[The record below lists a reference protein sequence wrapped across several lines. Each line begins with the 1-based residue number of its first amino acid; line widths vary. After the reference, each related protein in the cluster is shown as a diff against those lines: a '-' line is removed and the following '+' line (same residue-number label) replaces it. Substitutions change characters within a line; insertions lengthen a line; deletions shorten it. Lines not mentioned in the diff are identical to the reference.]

1 MNKAIQEELAIDV
14 AVNMIEPQPE
24 EQIIEEVK

>member
-14 AVNMIEPQPE
+14 AVKMIEQQPE
-24 EQIIEEVK
+24 DKIIEEVK